1 MIVMSIDIECKSR
14 LKKIK
19 NKFLKIPTVPM
30 MTPMSSINMTVPV
43 FTPVETCYLWREVFL
58 YSKMWGFFY
67 QT

>member
-30 MTPMSSINMTVPV
+30 MTPMSHKYQHDRPSIHACGNLL
-43 FTPVETCYLWREVFL
+43 FVEGGVSLF
-58 YSKMWGFFY
+58 
-67 QT
+67 